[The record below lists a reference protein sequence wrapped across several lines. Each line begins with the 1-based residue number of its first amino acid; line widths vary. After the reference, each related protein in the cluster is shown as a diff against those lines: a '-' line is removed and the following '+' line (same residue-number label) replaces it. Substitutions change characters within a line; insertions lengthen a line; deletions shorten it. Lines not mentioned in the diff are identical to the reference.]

1 MYLNYNKSLRYSQ
14 EILKLWEVKFLRPA
28 MIVSPVAIVDPSTEP
43 RLDSARHASP
53 RLLADIGGTNARFA
67 LETGPGRI
75 VLIEVLPCAAHA
87 TLADALRTYLAL
99 PAVAA
104 ATATAAVRHA
114 AIAIANPVV
123 GDVVRMTN
131 HHWAFSI
138 EALRTE
144 CGFDEL
150 AVVNDFYALAMA
162 LPHLTDDEKCQ
173 VGGGASV
180 AGTPI
185 GLLGAGTGLGVSGL
199 VPADNTPA
207 GAKPT
212 WTALRS
218 EGGHVTFS
226 PANETEVAIL
236 QYAWREFGHVSAE
249 RFLSGAGLE
258 LIHRA
263 LAHHRGVASDAL
275 DAPEIT
281 RRGLAGTCALC
292 AEVIEVF
299 CGMLGTVA
307 GNLAVTLGA
316 QGGVYIGGG
325 IVPRLGE
332 RFATSCFRARFEQ
345 KGRFVAY
352 LAQVPT
358 YVITAEY
365 PAFVGVSA
373 ILADRIG
380 A

>member
-1 MYLNYNKSLRYSQ
+1 
-14 EILKLWEVKFLRPA
+14 
-28 MIVSPVAIVDPSTEP
+28 
-43 RLDSARHASP
+43 
-53 RLLADIGGTNARFA
+53 
-67 LETGPGRI
+67 
-75 VLIEVLPCAAHA
+75 
-87 TLADALRTYLAL
+87 
-99 PAVAA
+99 
-104 ATATAAVRHA
+104 VRHA
-114 AIAIANPVV
+114 AIAIANPIV
-123 GDVVRMTN
+123 GDCVRMTN

-162 LPHLTDDEKCQ
+162 LPHLADSEKCQ
-173 VGGGASV
+173 VGGGV
-180 AGTPI
+180 PVTGTPI

-207 GAKPT
+207 GARPN

-226 PANETEVAIL
+226 PANETEIAIL
-236 QYAWREFGHVSAE
+236 QYAWRELDHVSAE

-263 LAHHRGVASDAL
+263 LAHHRGVAPDAL

-332 RFATSCFRARFEQ
+332 RFVTSCFRTRFEQ
-345 KGRFVAY
+345 KGRFATY

-373 ILADRIG
+373 ILAERLD